1 MADLSPWPSDS
12 NDAIAELRRNLA
24 HQEVDHRT
32 LDVVE
37 PDPDEVA
44 VLELA
49 GQSAPA
55 LVERYAPSAPQRI
68 RDLAVIRVV
77 QYVLAR
83 SGAAISMRSEGL
95 GDWKQSIEVLPSQI
109 SPLRHSGAMSLLT
122 AWKIRRARKAVSA

>member
-95 GDWKQSIEVLPSQI
+95 GDWEAID
-109 SPLRHSGAMSLLT
+109 
-122 AWKIRRARKAVSA
+122 